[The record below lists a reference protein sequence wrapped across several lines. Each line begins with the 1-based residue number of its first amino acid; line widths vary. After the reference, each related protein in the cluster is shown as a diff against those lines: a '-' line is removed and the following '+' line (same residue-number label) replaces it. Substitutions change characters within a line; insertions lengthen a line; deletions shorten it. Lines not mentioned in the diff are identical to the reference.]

1 MQKGE
6 ESRLP
11 YRERRKLALK
21 QLNKQDI
28 KDYMDFTNDNIILFD
43 IETIRKEKEDL
54 IEEKIKKIMFERNLN
69 EEMSEEIRLEV
80 LECLNSSDECEYEE
94 IIEREPNQS
103 RVNIISEDEKKDED
117 YSIPDFDSTRDTTRD
132 DIEKGKKSNF
142 WSKNKLYDI
151 IESTEIADK
160 IGIKR
165 KVFDDQNYIFLN
177 KNDLKTYHFI
187 ISQKLFKYKFSTENI
202 KNDNFKKEY
211 GLYFCGKD
219 IKEYNKKCRP
229 NEMMCFDC
237 MKENIKI
244 YNLNEINDNAL
255 ININGR
261 VSIPFKSGGYHC
273 YGTFDCGNKLYYCI
287 GKDFACKACKELNEK
302 KEYYNKK

>member
-1 MQKGE
+1 MSVIETENNSIENIYEDRMSFENEIDKIIEMQTRE

-54 IEEKIKKIMFERNLN
+54 IDEKIKKIMFERNLN
-69 EEMSEEIRLEV
+69 EEMLEEIRLEG
-80 LECLNSSDECEYEE
+80 LECSNSSDEREYEE

-103 RVNIISEDEKKDED
+103 RVNIISEDEKKDKD
-117 YSIPDFDSTRDTTRD
+117 DSIPDFDSTRDTTGD
-132 DIEKGKKSNF
+132 DIEKCKKSNF

-211 GLYFCGKD
+211 GLYFVV
-219 IKEYNKKCRP
+219 
-229 NEMMCFDC
+229 
-237 MKENIKI
+237 KI
-244 YNLNEINDNAL
+244 
-255 ININGR
+255 
-261 VSIPFKSGGYHC
+261 
-273 YGTFDCGNKLYYCI
+273 
-287 GKDFACKACKELNEK
+287 
-302 KEYYNKK
+302 

>member
-1 MQKGE
+1 MQTRE

-28 KDYMDFTNDNIILFD
+28 EDYMDFTNNNIILFD
-43 IETIRKEKEDL
+43 VEKIRKEKEDL
-54 IEEKIKKIMFERNLN
+54 IEEEIKKRMFERNLN
-69 EEMSEEIRLEV
+69 EEMLEEIRLEV
-80 LECLNSSDECEYEE
+80 LDSLNSSDEYEKEE
-94 IIEREPNQS
+94 IKENSNILIIESHDPIDIEISKTNPDSTMDTKLEES
-103 RVNIISEDEKKDED
+103 RISKKSED
-117 YSIPDFDSTRDTTRD
+117 
-132 DIEKGKKSNF
+132 NF
-142 WSKNKLYDI
+142 WAKNNIYDI

-165 KVFDDQNYIFLN
+165 KVFDDQNYVFIN

-187 ISQKLFKYKFSTENI
+187 ISQKLFKNKFSTENI
-202 KNDNFKKEY
+202 ENDNFKKEY
-211 GLYFCGKD
+211 GLCFCGKD

-229 NEMMCFDC
+229 NEMMCSDC
-237 MKENIKI
+237 MNENIKI
-244 YNLNEINDNAL
+244 YNLNEINDNSL

-287 GKDFACKACKELNEK
+287 GKDFSCKACKELNEK
-302 KEYYNKK
+302 KEYYNKN